1 MDYIRTDT
9 EGQLVFEHSSEYML
23 IPSCLYGFHNF
34 ETTEGISKSGRSVFI
49 HHGSLEISAEERVC
63 KHCGSRMHINDHPDI
78 TLQHFPVGGH
88 LSVLRL
94 PHNQFRCPRCGSI
107 W

>member
-34 ETTEGISKSGRSVFI
+34 ETTEGTSKL
-49 HHGSLEISAEERVC
+49 HTGSE
-63 KHCGSRMHINDHPDI
+63 
-78 TLQHFPVGGH
+78 
-88 LSVLRL
+88 
-94 PHNQFRCPRCGSI
+94 
-107 W
+107 